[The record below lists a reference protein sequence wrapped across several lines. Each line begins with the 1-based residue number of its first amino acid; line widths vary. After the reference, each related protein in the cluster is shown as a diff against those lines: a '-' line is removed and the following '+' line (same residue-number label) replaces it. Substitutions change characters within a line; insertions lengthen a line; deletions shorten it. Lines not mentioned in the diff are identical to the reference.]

1 MVFNTIFNNISVI
14 SWWSVLLVEETV
26 VLGEYYWPVA
36 SHWQTLSH
44 NDVHLTLVGFEFATL
59 VIIGT
64 DCIGSYKSNYHCAP
78 TTLGNYKFQTCVPFQ
93 LIDFWYFILLHM
105 FFSQKFPVKFWW
117 VWIHNFALNQKC
129 THTLHYL
136 TVSWHYYN
144 HHRLYY
150 CLAIIVVFCVF
161 CCHLQLVITF

>member
-1 MVFNTIFNNISVI
+1 LSVTC
-14 SWWSVLLVEETV
+14 E
-26 VLGEYYWPVA
+26 
-36 SHWQTLSH
+36 
-44 NDVHLTLVGFEFATL
+44 
-59 VIIGT
+59 
-64 DCIGSYKSNYHCAP
+64 
-78 TTLGNYKFQTCVPFQ
+78 TLGNYKFQTCVPFQ

-161 CCHLQLVITF
+161 CCHLQLPMLKLKAHSGFYDFFDSDISNSMNVGKLLTGSRLLITMVQQIYP